1 MRAEPGL
8 ADHRRQADFN
18 DVLTAVFAIVYQND
32 GDRAVLLD
40 RLTHDRAA
48 RAAAVR
54 ALQHARC
61 AAEDFLG
68 GVPRH
73 SGEGRVDVHDPRLSV
88 PVPGFG
94 DNDRVG
100 SVDDRPLDEMN
111 PPGLGRSR
119 AGTGP
124 AACFH
129 NPIDRSRSREIYPP
143 GVASAVTPARLK
155 AAATRFVCRECPLG
169 TQRRREFKR
178 GVTAAGRKRLLG
190 VVACAASI
198 CAQNAAP
205 RLCRRTLTPGAGP
218 R

>member
-1 MRAEPGL
+1 MLLVRNPSLPVAGFGRPALRDIAFDRDPMRADSAL

-61 AAEDFLG
+61 AAEDFLS
-68 GVPRH
+68 GVPGH
-73 SGEGRVDVHDPRLSV
+73 SGEGRVDVHNPRLGVLV
-88 PVPGFG
+88 PSFS

-100 SVDDRPLDEMN
+100 RVDDRRLDEMN

-119 AGTGP
+119 AATGP

-129 NPIDRSRSREIYPP
+129 NPTDRSPSR
-143 GVASAVTPARLK
+143 
-155 AAATRFVCRECPLG
+155 
-169 TQRRREFKR
+169 
-178 GVTAAGRKRLLG
+178 
-190 VVACAASI
+190 
-198 CAQNAAP
+198 
-205 RLCRRTLTPGAGP
+205 
-218 R
+218 